1 MKRSNVRRLAAAV
14 LLQAVRDAMA
24 DNPRI
29 AAKARCWL
37 VGEYAADWLAE
48 LGIPQKQ
55 VTIWLA
61 GLPRL
66 PYTFAQDVDT

>member
-1 MKRSNVRRLAAAV
+1 
-14 LLQAVRDAMA
+14 MA